1 MNINWYPG
9 HMKKTKELLQSN
21 LKLVDLVVELLD
33 SRIPLS
39 SKNPDI
45 DNIITNKPKIV
56 LFNKSD
62 LADERNISAWQKY
75 YDELGVQTLR
85 INSLNGFNTNKI
97 QEVARE
103 AMKEKLESLKNKGR
117 KERPIRMM
125 IIGIPN
131 VGKSSLINKLSGK
144 KSAKVGDRPGVTK
157 SKQWVKLKGNL
168 ELLDTPGI
176 LWPKFEDQEVAL
188 KLAFTGAIKDEI
200 LDVETLALRFLE
212 KTMFEYKENI
222 LTRYKIDVDREFET
236 ALELMEEIGV
246 KRGCKIRGNDF
257 DYTRI
262 ANIVLNEFRGGLLG
276 KISLEWPSDIK
287 DDEETNEELE
297 QEEN

>member
-45 DNIITNKPKIV
+45 DNIIINKPKIV

-62 LADERNISAWQKY
+62 LADERNLSAWQKY
-75 YDELGVQTLR
+75 YDNLGIKTLR

-97 QEVARE
+97 QEVAKE

-200 LDVETLALRFLE
+200 LDVETLALKFLE

-222 LTRYKIDVDREFET
+222 LTRYKIDLNWEFET

-276 KISLEWPSDIK
+276 KISLEWPSDI
-287 DDEETNEELE
+287 NEEELN
-297 QEEN
+297 EEVDKQDN